1 MLEAY
6 GGPINNS
13 IPTTIKEIHHARL
26 FALDINRS
34 QPERTVKGIFGFQD
48 NMGERFIALLPRLN
62 HPLWNPLQMRPKLD
76 THAPQKGITAKPELV
91 VRRLSAFRKSV
102 PMNLR

>member
-6 GGPINNS
+6 DGPINNS
-13 IPTTIKEIHHARL
+13 IPTTIKEMHHARL

-48 NMGERFIALLPRLN
+48 NMGERFIALLPSVESSVVESIADEAQIGYACPSEGN
-62 HPLWNPLQMRPKLD
+62 YSK
-76 THAPQKGITAKPELV
+76 TGIGG
-91 VRRLSAFRKSV
+91 
-102 PMNLR
+102 